1 MLILMCPPAFIPA
14 AVSCKLLCVDRVAI
28 GVAAF
33 VCKGLSEVPHD
44 EDAIKNVPGLLIVD
58 DDVSFQFA
66 SSDMVLIPI
75 PLVLKPPKTKT

>member
-14 AVSCKLLCVDRVAI
+14 AVSCKLLS
-28 GVAAF
+28 VAAF
-33 VCKGLSEVPHD
+33 VCKGFCEVPHD
-44 EDAIKNVPGLLIVD
+44 EDVIKNVPGLLIVD